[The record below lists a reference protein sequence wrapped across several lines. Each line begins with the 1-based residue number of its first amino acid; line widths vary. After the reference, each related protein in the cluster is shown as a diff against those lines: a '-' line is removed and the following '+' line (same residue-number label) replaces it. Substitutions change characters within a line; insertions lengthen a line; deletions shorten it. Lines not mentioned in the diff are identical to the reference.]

1 MNMPANELTS
11 FGHALDLSPQSFGE
25 LRRSN
30 DIAHDATQ
38 LRARMAED
46 GYLYLPGL
54 LDVDEVLAARR
65 EITDRLAAGGAIDPE
80 HKPMDAIY
88 GAGGDINVGHGPA
101 VPGSLLFKLL
111 YEGRMMA
118 FYERLFGGPVR
129 HYDFTWL
136 RVVKPGLARIRT
148 VMWFTWGGG
157 RLTSAPPGRPSATS
171 RSIWAA

>member
-54 LDVDEVLAARR
+54 LDVEEVLAARR
-65 EITDRLAAGGAIDPE
+65 EITERRPTAWPRMALRDVRAFGRAWELVAERAGDQQ
-80 HKPMDAIY
+80 KVSVRS
-88 GAGGDINVGHGPA
+88 GGKTLMTGSGPA
-101 VPGSLLFKLL
+101 GKT
-111 YEGRMMA
+111 YA
-118 FYERLFGGPVR
+118 
-129 HYDFTWL
+129 
-136 RVVKPGLARIRT
+136 
-148 VMWFTWGGG
+148 
-157 RLTSAPPGRPSATS
+157 LTFPKGKKAPLMR
-171 RSIWAA
+171 

>member
-1 MNMPANELTS
+1 MKMPANELTS

-54 LDVDEVLAARR
+54 LDAEEVLAARR
-65 EITDRLAAGGAIDPE
+65 EITDRLAAGGAIDPG

-88 GAGGDINVGHGPA
+88 GAG
-101 VPGSLLFKLL
+101 
-111 YEGRMMA
+111 
-118 FYERLFGGPVR
+118 
-129 HYDFTWL
+129 
-136 RVVKPGLARIRT
+136 
-148 VMWFTWGGG
+148 
-157 RLTSAPPGRPSATS
+157 ATS
-171 RSIWAA
+171 MWATDRRCRAHRCSICCMRDA